1 MLPTLGWDGFAAL
14 AADAPIPVFAL
25 GGLTRGDLDIAIAH
39 GAHGVALRRGAWS

>member
-1 MLPTLGWDGFAAL
+1 VPALGWDAFAAL

-25 GGLTRGDLDIAIAH
+25 GGLARGHLDIAIAH